1 LRHCRQ
7 ALAAKLTA
15 IVVCFARNPQR
26 VIELTDTLTPRE
38 RSRRMAAVRSID
50 TKPEFAVRRLVH
62 GMGYRYRLHR
72 RDLPGTPDLVF
83 PARRAVVFVHGCFWH
98 RHEGCALAR
107 IPKSRVRFWTQKLEG
122 NRQRDARALKA
133 LRAAGW
139 RALVVW
145 ECELKKPSTLARR
158 LRRFLDRT

>member
-1 LRHCRQ
+1 M
-7 ALAAKLTA
+7 
-15 IVVCFARNPQR
+15 
-26 VIELTDTLTPRE
+26 TDTLTPQE
-38 RSRRMAAVRSID
+38 RSRRMAAVRPVD
-50 TKPEFAVRRLVH
+50 TKPEFIVRRLVH

-107 IPKSRVRFWTQKLEG
+107 IPKSRVEFWTRKLEG
-122 NRQRDARALKA
+122 NRERDARELKE

-139 RALVVW
+139 RVLIIW
-145 ECELKKPSTLARR
+145 ECELKNPKTLARR
-158 LRRFLDRT
+158 LRRFLDGG

>member
-1 LRHCRQ
+1 M
-7 ALAAKLTA
+7 
-15 IVVCFARNPQR
+15 
-26 VIELTDTLTPRE
+26 TDTLTPQE
-38 RSRRMAAVRSID
+38 RSRRMAAVRPVD
-50 TKPEFAVRRLVH
+50 TKPEFVVRRLVH

-107 IPKSRVRFWTQKLEG
+107 IPKSRVEFWTQKLEG
-122 NRQRDARALKA
+122 NRERDTRKLKE

-139 RALVVW
+139 RVLVIW
-145 ECELKKPSTLARR
+145 ECELKNSKTLARR
-158 LRRFLDRT
+158 LRRFLDRA